1 MSLFE
6 QYIDALARDLGI
18 KTNRKGNFISEMF
31 SSYRPSDY
39 RGLIDEYLKASD
51 PVADHQR
58 NKRIQGLKDRQDDTG
73 PLIGLRRDDKGGSG
87 RTIADGVE

>member
-1 MSLFE
+1 MLLFE

-39 RGLIDEYLKASD
+39 RGLIDEYLKVSD
-51 PVADHQR
+51 PVTDCQS
-58 NKRIQGLKDRQDDTG
+58 NKRIQGWTDRQDHTG
-73 PLIGLRRDDKGGSG
+73 PLVGLRRDDKGGSG
-87 RTIADGVE
+87 GTSADEVE